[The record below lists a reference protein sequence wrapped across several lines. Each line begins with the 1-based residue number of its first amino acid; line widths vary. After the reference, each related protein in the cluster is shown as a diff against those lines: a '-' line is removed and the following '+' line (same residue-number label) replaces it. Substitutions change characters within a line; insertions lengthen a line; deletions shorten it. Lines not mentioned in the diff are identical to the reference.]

1 MFVEL
6 NLVVRTGDRLNVL
19 LELGVETRWLMV
31 FDLVVILY
39 PRSIE

>member
-31 FDLVVILY
+31 FDLVLILY